1 MLLQLGPAL
10 LLGLFITG
18 VIEQAERRA
27 VLIDELERT
36 RAELAETEQRRRS
49 LIYEMTTFTTR
60 RGTSPG

>member
-27 VLIDELERT
+27 MLIDELERT
-36 RAELAETEQRRRS
+36 RAELPETEHA
-49 LIYEMTTFTTR
+49 
-60 RGTSPG
+60 RGTR